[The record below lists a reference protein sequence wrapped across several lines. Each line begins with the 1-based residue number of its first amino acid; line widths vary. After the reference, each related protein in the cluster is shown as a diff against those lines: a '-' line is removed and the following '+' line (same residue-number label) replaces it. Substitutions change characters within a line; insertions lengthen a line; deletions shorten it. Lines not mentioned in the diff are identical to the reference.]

1 LRDGSGVLFGGD
13 VRLLRRRKA
22 WTQVRLASSAA
33 VPRWV
38 VVEIEAGRGDRL
50 PVWRLAAVAAA
61 LGARLSVRIL
71 FQGEG
76 LDRLR
81 DRRHAALVE
90 SIVNGLRADG
100 WMVATEVSFN
110 IFGER
115 GSIDILAFHPTTG
128 ALLVVEVKSVVPD
141 IGGMLMTLDRK
152 VRLAGQVARN
162 QLGWRASSV
171 SRLLVLPEDRTARR
185 RVAEHAATFDTTF
198 PERNVA
204 VKRWFRSP
212 AGSIAGLLFVPDVQH
227 VDTRR
232 RDGARRHMVHA
243 RRTAE

>member
-1 LRDGSGVLFGGD
+1 MDPALFGGD
-13 VRLLRRRKA
+13 VRLLRRRKG
-22 WTQVRLASSAA
+22 WTQVRLASAAA
-33 VPRWV
+33 VPRWI

-61 LGARLSVRIL
+61 LGARLTVRML

-90 SIVNGLRADG
+90 WLVAKLRREG
-100 WMVATEVSFN
+100 WEVATEVSFN
-110 IFGER
+110 VYGER
-115 GSIDILAFHPTTG
+115 GSIDILAFHPATG

-152 VRLAGQVARN
+152 VRLAAQVARE
-162 QLGWRASSV
+162 QLGWQATSV

-185 RVAEHAATFDTTF
+185 RVAQHATTFETTF
-198 PERNVA
+198 PARNV
-204 VKRWFRSP
+204 VVRRWLRSP
-212 AGSIAGLLFVPDVQH
+212 NGPLAGLLFVPDVQH

-232 RDGARRHMVHA
+232 RSGSQPRS
-243 RRTAE
+243 ESG